1 MSEAEEKALRKLATI
16 EAPFQVWSLLD
27 SMFSMISSCVSSA
40 FHSYSV
46 RLFLS
51 LRLCAPRR

>member
-27 SMFSMISSCVSSA
+27 SMFSMISKCVKC
-40 FHSYSV
+40 FPWLFESV
-46 RLFLS
+46 FF
-51 LRLCAPRR
+51 